1 MTHFQKIHHLQ
12 KFLNQ
17 PHHSYYDDFT
27 ADILLYFNDDFS
39 EVNPQFAFLHEL
51 NSPEAIEQK
60 IEFCYPNLS
69 SNSMPSKNQ
78 KMILSTTTLGANF
91 FPFPP

>member
-1 MTHFQKIHHLQ
+1 MTHLQKIHHLQ

-39 EVNPQFAFLHEL
+39 EVNPQFDFLHEL

-60 IEFCYPNLS
+60 IAFLLS
-69 SNSMPSKNQ
+69 QFVLKFDAEQESENDFIHYYIGS
-78 KMILSTTTLGANF
+78 
-91 FPFPP
+91 